1 MRKFQRA
8 AIVLTSFV
16 FPWLGVQVNQT
27 APVSESFPVVAQTA
41 QTSAL
46 NLIQRGRGRL
56 KIGNRGTRGIERAS
70 VIVRPLGTVD
80 LGLTYS
86 DGRGTLRFGG
96 QLISHTED
104 SLTIALTNSGN
115 ADASGEVTVS
125 YGPFS
130 SINWIS
136 GKGFVD
142 GKSLTFQFNGGSKDN
157 VGSQP
162 MNLSQTGSGLFT
174 LQGRPNRDINRALLT
189 VQRNGNADLALF
201 LVDGTQVRFSGDVA
215 DQNAYVLNI
224 RVTSSGM
231 ADASGNIQVEY
242 GANNLINTIFGAGK
256 LDNQDFSVQ
265 FSR

>member
-1 MRKFQRA
+1 MSTFQKA
-8 AIVLTSFV
+8 AIVLTSLV

-27 APVSESFPVVAQTA
+27 PIPAFESFPVVAQT
-41 QTSAL
+41 SAL
-46 NLIQRGRGRL
+46 NLIERGRGRL
-56 KIGNRGTRGIERAS
+56 NIGNRGTRGIERAS
-70 VIVRPLGTVD
+70 VIVRPMGTVD

-104 SLTIALTNSGN
+104 TLTIALTNCGN

-125 YGPFS
+125 YGSFS
-130 SINWIS
+130 SINSMS

-157 VGSQP
+157 VDTQP

-174 LQGRPNRDINRALLT
+174 LQGRPNQNINRALVT
-189 VQRNGNADLALF
+189 VQPNKKVDLALF
-201 LVDGTQVRFSGDVA
+201 LVDGSQVRFSGDLA
-215 DQNAYVLNI
+215 NQNAYVFDI
-224 RVTSSGM
+224 RLTSSGM

-242 GANNLINTIFGAGK
+242 GANNSINSISGAGK